1 MRAGYFAPQC
11 GAKACSLDLIK
22 QLKTMRDMGAVTQE
36 EYEEKKRELLGR
48 L

>member
-1 MRAGYFAPQC
+1 
-11 GAKACSLDLIK
+11 LIK